1 MVTSQSEVILSSG
14 SHSTETLFSREVNKD
29 FLTGHGAPPGPA
41 CHIPTIPDNHRI
53 AKTTPM
59 DWSTEIVVK

>member
-14 SHSTETLFSREVNKD
+14 SHSTETLFREVNKD
-29 FLTGHGAPPGPA
+29 FWTGHGAPPGPA